1 MAIAE
6 ALRPSAKRVL
16 LAMSGGVDSSTAAI
30 LLRES
35 GHEVVCC
42 NMRLWDYRRN
52 PERDGR
58 PQLGSCCSL
67 EDVHDARRV
76 AERLGLRFYVLNLEK
91 EFERRVIEP
100 FIGSYLEGRTP
111 LPCTLC
117 NTFLKFDRLIVFA
130 RQVGIERVATGHY
143 ARLEHVRGEGYR
155 LLRGAD
161 PAKDQAYYL
170 FELTQDQLACI
181 EFPVG
186 GYRKEEIRAIAGN
199 NGLGVASKPDSQEI
213 CFVPDRDYAGFIRR
227 HAGEINSD
235 FLPLL
240 DDRGAEGPI
249 LFKDGS
255 RMGTHG
261 GVYRFTVGQR
271 RGLGI
276 AHSRPLYVLRLEVA
290 RNAVIVGY
298 KEDLYSRGL
307 RASRVNWISGRYP
320 AEPVEVEVKIRSRH
334 REVAARVSVE
344 PDQSSAGTWRAEVI
358 FSTPQMSVTP
368 GQAAVF
374 YRGDR
379 VLGGGW
385 IESRIP

>member
-1 MAIAE
+1 
-6 ALRPSAKRVL
+6 
-16 LAMSGGVDSSTAAI
+16 MSGGVDSSTAAV

-35 GHEVVCC
+35 GRDVVCC

-52 PERDGR
+52 PRRDGR
-58 PQLGSCCSL
+58 PQIGSCCSL

-100 FIGSYLEGRTP
+100 FIGSYLGGRTP

-161 PAKDQAYYL
+161 SAKDQAYYL
-170 FELTQDQLACI
+170 FELTQEQLAQI

-186 GYRKEEIRAIAGN
+186 SYRKEEIRSIAEKS
-199 NGLGVASKPDSQEI
+199 GLEVASKPDSQEI

-227 HAGEINSD
+227 HAGEVNSD

-240 DDRGAEGPI
+240 DERGSEGPI
-249 LFKDGS
+249 LFKDGT
-255 RMGTHG
+255 RLGTHG

-271 RGLGI
+271 RGLAI
-276 AHSRPLYVLRLEVA
+276 AHARPLYVLRLDVA

-298 KEDLYSRGL
+298 KEDLYCRGL
-307 RASRVNWISGRYP
+307 EAGRVNWISGRYP
-320 AEPVEVEVKIRSRH
+320 TEPVEVEVKIRSRH
-334 REVAARVSVE
+334 REAPAVVTLTADGTGAA
-344 PDQSSAGTWRAEVI
+344 GWRANVI
-358 FSTPQMSVTP
+358 FAKPQMSVTP

-385 IESRIP
+385 IESRIR